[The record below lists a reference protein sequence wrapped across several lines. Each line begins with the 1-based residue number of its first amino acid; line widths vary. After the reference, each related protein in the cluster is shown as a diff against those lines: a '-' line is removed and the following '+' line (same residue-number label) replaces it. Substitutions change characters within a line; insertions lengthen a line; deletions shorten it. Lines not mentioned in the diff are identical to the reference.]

1 MNNFMQI
8 PMFNFNTHI
17 LGGTE
22 YQAKAFHEKVS
33 PNAHNFKKYLCMIMP
48 GINVSDEHI
57 KGMDSKILFWMHN
70 LPSQFDKSVTET
82 FFSGNEISDKIKYLI
97 VPSNWAKAKVVEE
110 TGFSAEKIQVIS
122 NGIDPLR
129 YNPEKFKDV
138 KKVKIVHTSGSS
150 RGLII
155 LLNSLKHI
163 KHDFELNIF
172 NDFDPDLYMQD
183 ELLKDDRVNFYG
195 RTPRKT
201 MYKYIED
208 SHLHAYPPIF
218 EETFCIAIAE
228 SMSAGLLP
236 VTSNIGAIPE
246 ITNGHGLMLQDIP
259 KNGEAFDGDT
269 YAEEYAKLLNQGI
282 EMILE
287 NKWDPTEQIGHINGS
302 YNWDV
307 VINQWNEFNKII

>member
-1 MNNFMQI
+1 MNNLLNVPI
-8 PMFNFNTHI
+8 FNFNQNFV
-17 LGGTE
+17 GGTE
-22 YQAKAFHEKVS
+22 YQCKIFHEKILPTS
-33 PNAHNFKKYLCMIMP
+33 LNFEKYLCMVLP
-48 GINVSDEHI
+48 GINVEDDYVE
-57 KGMDSKILFWMHN
+57 KYEGEILFWMHC
-70 LPSQFDKSVTET
+70 LPSQFDKKVTEK
-82 FFSGNEISDKIKYLI
+82 FFNGNEISDKIKYII
-97 VPSNWAKAKVVEE
+97 VPSNWTKAKFIEE
-110 TGFSAEKIQVIS
+110 TGFPAEKIQVIN
-122 NGIDPLR
+122 NGINTLQ
-129 YNPEKFKDV
+129 YNPNKFKDV
-138 KKVKIVHTSGSS
+138 KKVKIIHNSGNG
-150 RGLII
+150 RGMVV
-155 LLNSLKHI
+155 LLNALKYI

-172 NDFDPDLYMQD
+172 NDFDPEIYLQD

-201 MYKYIED
+201 MYKHIED

-259 KNGEAFDGDT
+259 KNDEAFDGDT

-287 NKWDPTEQIGHINGS
+287 NKWDPTEQIEYINSS

-307 VINQWNEFNKII
+307 VTNQWNEFNKII

>member
-1 MNNFMQI
+1 M
-8 PMFNFNTHI
+8 

-22 YQAKAFHEKVS
+22 YQAKAFHEKVL
-33 PNAHNFKKYLCMIMP
+33 PNSYNFKKYLCMIMP

-70 LPSQFDKSVTET
+70 LPSQFDKKVTET
-82 FFSGNEISDKIKYLI
+82 FFSGNEISEKIKYLI
-97 VPSNWAKAKVVEE
+97 VPSNWAKAKIVEE
-110 TGFSAEKIQVIS
+110 TGFPAEKIQVIY
-122 NGIDPLR
+122 NGIDPLK
-129 YNPEKFKDV
+129 YNPEKFKNV
-138 KKVKIVHTSGSS
+138 KKVKIVHNSGSD

-208 SHLHAYPPIF
+208 SHLHAYPPVF

-246 ITNGHGLMLQDIP
+246 IVNGHGLMLENIP
-259 KNGEAFDGDT
+259 KNGESFDGDT
-269 YAEEYAKLLNQGI
+269 YAEEYAKILNQGI

-287 NKWDPTEQIGHINGS
+287 NKWDPSKQIEYINSS

-307 VINQWNEFNKII
+307 FTNQWNEFNKIV